1 MDTIGR
7 WDGGSSLAV
16 LIDWLNTAVCKRNFK
31 IAQFLLPCSY
41 INLMKSLPRQ
51 GYHNNI
57 NFRSLPQSTWG
68 ATVDKRD
75 RLINTII
82 EL

>member
-31 IAQFLLPCSY
+31 IAQFLLPY
-41 INLMKSLPRQ
+41 I
-51 GYHNNI
+51 
-57 NFRSLPQSTWG
+57 
-68 ATVDKRD
+68 AT
-75 RLINTII
+75 
-82 EL
+82 